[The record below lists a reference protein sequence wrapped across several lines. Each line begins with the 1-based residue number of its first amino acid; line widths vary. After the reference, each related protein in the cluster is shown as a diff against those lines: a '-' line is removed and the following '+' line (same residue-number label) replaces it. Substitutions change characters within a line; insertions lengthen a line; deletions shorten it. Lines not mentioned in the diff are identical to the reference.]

1 MNSAI
6 VLFSEAT
13 LALYPILIKKVD
25 TNLVTQLVSRFLTYS
40 VLAFVLA
47 SPKDRLL
54 TWGTAKG
61 ITKSTGLGAIT
72 LLHVIT
78 SYIAFKELPTGISM
92 SLFYTYPI
100 WNLLVSVLAF
110 GESITSSQI
119 FLVFLSFIGVLLVSS
134 SEEAKAETKE
144 EGFDSSEKKSSVNW
158 KGLLAGLA
166 AAITEST
173 MYFAVKSSEQP
184 NPFFSM
190 LQLYPAA
197 LPLLLLGMKAFNQPI
212 NIDLSASSWIPMLLF
227 NTFIGFLGYSLRFFV
242 IPKIS
247 TFLFSMLSFVGVLA
261 SFLWGYVF
269 VKEIPSMTG
278 VIGGAFIAAAA
289 AFSNTKFL

>member
-100 WNLLVSVLAF
+100 WNLLVSVFAF

-119 FLVFLSFIGVLLVSS
+119 LLVILSFLGVLLVSS
-134 SEEAKAETKE
+134 SEE
-144 EGFDSSEKKSSVNW
+144 EGFEGAEKKNINW
-158 KGLLAGLA
+158 KGLLSGLA
-166 AAITEST
+166 AALTET
-173 MYFAVKSSEQP
+173 AMYFAVKTAEQP
-184 NPFFSM
+184 NPFYAT

-212 NIDLSASSWIPMLLF
+212 NIDWSASSWIPMLLF

-278 VIGGAFIAAAA
+278 VIGGALIAAAA
-289 AFSNTKFL
+289 AFSAPLSRE